1 MAMSEIEYRDG
12 VPIVPNVHPVLIL
25 QGTDFEIGSQY
36 VQQLHEIYGD
46 YALERFERGFTEEE
60 EAAVEEWAAYLRKY
74 TPEFDEILK
83 GAADAA
89 GRLGFDLEYKH
100 FLAEVCNTMSIH
112 GRAPLPTYP
121 GTETG
126 AEEPQL
132 KNCSGFAAWGSAT
145 KDGKVICGGS
155 ADHVVDFDNIVACYP
170 ETGNNM
176 IFRFPLE
183 LVSLGMFP
191 GMNNK
196 GVAYAHHGSGI
207 LGNEK
212 PGYSVFGVAQLF
224 HTLRFANSAEEA
236 LEMQASYPAGTRA
249 DGLWVDVNG
258 NAGVLECRD
267 PKTIRRPGEC
277 GEEDFLH
284 ATNTVMSKSL
294 EPFIVNPYGWPVS
307 YVEHGGWLKD
317 ELDSERRNLC
327 MWNALHNYHGEIDL
341 EFAKML
347 FRMGGPEPEYDSIQE
362 AERGLYETQGK
373 GWMPYVGNLANISI
387 AFVEPDAGDKGTYH
401 VCTGVSG
408 KNLEPLSDEWYFFNT
423 DELRTYFELT
433 LAASPTEMVQ
443 AAKSTCDYAMFY
455 ANRAL
460 SKLTIHDLEWA
471 PMTKVFNKAAAAYQK
486 GDFFLTAARDMEGM
500 KAVNQLSK
508 ALRFYVR
515 CQALSR
521 HVTET
526 LEGAPSCPSDLGLRP
541 WLGDWGE
548 WDFGP
553 ETA

>member
-1 MAMSEIEYRDG
+1 MMPEIEYRDG
-12 VPIVPNVHPVLIL
+12 VPVVPSVHPVLIL
-25 QGTDFEIGSQY
+25 KGTDFEIGSQY
-36 VQQLHEIYGD
+36 VEQLYEIYGA
-46 YALERFERGFTEEE
+46 YALERFERSFTDEDM
-60 EAAVEEWAAYLRKY
+60 AAVAEYAAYLKKY
-74 TPEFDEILK
+74 TPEFDEIIK
-83 GAADAA
+83 GAASAA
-89 GRLGFDLEYKH
+89 QKLGFDLGYAH
-100 FLAEVCNTMSIH
+100 FLAEVCNTMSIY

-121 GTETG
+121 GTESLSV
-126 AEEPQL
+126 EEPQL

-145 KDGKVICGGS
+145 KDGRVVCGGS

-207 LGNEK
+207 LGNEV
-212 PGYSVFGVAQLF
+212 PGYSVFGVAQLY

-236 LEMQASYPAGTRA
+236 LEMQASYPKGTRA
-249 DGLWVDVNG
+249 DGLWVDVSG

-294 EPFIVNPYGWPVS
+294 EPFIKNPYGWPVS

-317 ELDSERRNLC
+317 DLDSERRNLC
-327 MWNALHNYHGEIDL
+327 MWNALHNYHGEIDI

-347 FRMGGPEPEYDSIQE
+347 FRMAGPEPEYDSIE
-362 AERGLYETQGK
+362 AAEKGLYETQGK

-387 AFVEPDAGDKGTYH
+387 AFVEPDDGNEGTYH
-401 VCTGVSG
+401 VCTGVAG
-408 KNLEPLSDEWYFFNT
+408 KNLEPLSDEWYFFNNE
-423 DELRTYFELT
+423 ELRTFFELK
-433 LAASPTEMVQ
+433 LAETPDKMVM
-443 AAKSTCDYAMFY
+443 AAKTTCDYEMFY

-460 SKLTIHDLEWA
+460 SKLTVHDVEWA
-471 PMTKVFNKAAAAYQK
+471 PLTKVFSRACAAYQK
-486 GDFFLTAARDMEGM
+486 GDFFLAAARGEEGTE
-500 KAVNQLSK
+500 KTNLLAK
-508 ALRFYVR
+508 ALRFYVK

-521 HVTET
+521 HVTES
-526 LEGAPSCPSDLGLRP
+526 LEGAPSCPSDLGLKE
-541 WLGDWGE
+541 WMGDWGDWE
-548 WDFGP
+548 TGP